1 MSCRGLESY
10 LRNKGINARI
20 LTFEGHTIT
29 VEDAEKQLGI
39 SRERIIKSLLF
50 IDENGSPI
58 LGITTGDR
66 KISDKKLRKAC
77 GARKLKLAD
86 PQAVKVLTGYE
97 VGALP
102 PIGHKKPIRTFIDP
116 KVMSFNR
123 VYGGGGAINA
133 LLEIDPKDIQRISQ
147 AEIVDISKE

>member
-1 MSCRGLESY
+1 MSSRGLESY

-66 KISDKKLRKAC
+66 KISNKKLRKAC

>member
-58 LGITTGDR
+58 LGITTGNR
-66 KISDKKLRKAC
+66 KISNKKLRRAC